1 MSLKAERLQ
10 RLLAIRKL
18 SEDIDRRA
26 LKLALAALA
35 EVEAGLQ
42 RQQTALLESNLA
54 GRSALASGDRG
65 EWLIADAQ
73 SEVAG
78 WNRGRLRTLLSA
90 RANCASEATQKF
102 LDSRREH
109 EMVKQVIDD
118 ADRLARNEEEHKTQ
132 AVTDDWFLSRRKPP
146 AD

>member
-1 MSLKAERLQ
+1 MSLRAERLQ

-18 SEDIDRRA
+18 SEDMDRRA
-26 LKLALAALA
+26 LKLALAAVA

-42 RQQTALLESNLA
+42 RQQTALVESKLA

-65 EWLIADAQ
+65 EWLMADAQ

-90 RANCASEATQKF
+90 RANYASDATQKF

-118 ADRLARNEEEHKTQ
+118 SERVARNEEERKTQ
-132 AVTDDWFLSRRKPP
+132 AATDDWFLSRRKPP